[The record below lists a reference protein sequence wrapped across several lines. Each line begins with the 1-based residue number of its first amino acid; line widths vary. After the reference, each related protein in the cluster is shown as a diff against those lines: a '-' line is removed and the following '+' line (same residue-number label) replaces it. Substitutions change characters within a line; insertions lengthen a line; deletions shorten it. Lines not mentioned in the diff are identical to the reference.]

1 MSPPDE
7 VEEKLSELGRRTAGV
22 GVPLGLEA
30 RVLERLARVDAA
42 IRADEAREQ
51 QRFWRLGQGAVGLAL
66 CTAIASLAL
75 AVWHDERLTDHVSR
89 SPDAG
94 LEVDSRDP

>member
-1 MSPPDE
+1 MSPPDRI
-7 VEEKLSELGRRTAGV
+7 EERLTDLARRTAGIA
-22 GVPLGLEA
+22 PSPAFQA
-30 RVLERLARVDAA
+30 RVLARLALV
-42 IRADEAREQ
+42 EEREQ
-51 QRFWRLGQGAVGLAL
+51 RRFWRVAQGAVGLAL

-75 AVWHDERLTDHVSR
+75 AVWHDERLTDQVSR